1 MFKVAYA
8 RGALQA
14 LIDTNVVKVANEEVA
29 DALSEVAGEGMPE
42 EPVGEVS
49 PDTTAALASNLV
61 QLADA
66 LQTSADAA
74 SGAAEAAVKG
84 ASSDDENTLGSA
96 AGDSEEAAMEESA
109 RPEGYAN
116 VGVAGVG
123 TQEASGEGA
132 IGTERPN
139 PPSNGA
145 EGAPNSA
152 TEAVKGAALRNLIR
166 KLSQDGSL
174 ITGDKERQENDAP
187 EAAQHSEEAKMENDA
202 RPEGYANV
210 GEDGV
215 GTQTQAGKGTIGLE
229 EQKGDVQGAN
239 SATKT
244 SEEKMYMQAFQQVA
258 SKYARYLP
266 KQLNDIEKVA
276 AIQGLLAMEPSDRNR
291 TANFMAKHAEMP
303 AGLAAY
309 VESKKDG
316 DGDEKKEDESKEHES
331 KEEPKHEEDEKKEES
346 KEEKK
351 ANGRRDLLQRLRNL
365 K

>member
-29 DALSEVAGEGMPE
+29 DAMAEVAGEGLPE
-42 EPVGEVS
+42 EPVGEVA
-49 PDTTAALASNLV
+49 PEQTAALASNLV

-74 SGAAEAAVKG
+74 AGAAEAAVKG
-84 ASSDDENTLGSA
+84 AASNDENTQNSA
-96 AGDSEEAAMEESA
+96 AGDTEEAAMENA
-109 RPEGYAN
+109 DRPEGYAN

-139 PPSNGA
+139 PPSNAA
-145 EGAPNSA
+145 EGASNSA

-174 ITGDKERQENDAP
+174 ITGDKERQENDSP
-187 EAAQHSEEAKMENDA
+187 EAAKHTEEAKMENNR

-215 GTQTQAGKGTIGLE
+215 GTQTQAGKGMIGLE
-229 EQKGDVQGAN
+229 EQKGEVQGAN

-266 KQLNDIEKVA
+266 KQLNDAEKVA

-291 TANFMAKHAEMP
+291 AANFMAKHAEMP
-303 AGLAAY
+303 EGLAAY
-309 VESKKDG
+309 VESKKE

-331 KEEPKHEEDEKKEES
+331 KESPAHEESEKKEES

-351 ANGRRDLLQRLRNL
+351 ASSKRDLLQRLRNL
-365 K
+365 S